1 VDFRKTLAEMKPK
14 DFMENLVA
22 LAKEK
27 LDMFNSLAEETS
39 SFWAEIRDG
48 RYDWEVN
55 RNEALALRGVTKDMV
70 LEAFD
75 KWLNPNHKRRML
87 AVQVIC
93 APQKDDDGAAA
104 TGRPEVSAADVHK
117 YCDDRVKEFHHLCK
131 NQTWGKIFA

>member
-1 VDFRKTLAEMKPK
+1 MAPK

-22 LAKEK
+22 LAKDK

-39 SFWAEIRDG
+39 SFWAEIRDN

-55 RNEALALRGVTKDMV
+55 RNEALALRGVTKEMV

-75 KWLNPNHKRRML
+75 KWLNPNTKRRMV

-93 APQKDDDGAAA
+93 APQKDADGTAAS
-104 TGRPEVSAADVHK
+104 GRPDVNASDVTK
-117 YCDDRVKEFHHLCK
+117 FCDNCIHQFRQLCK
-131 NQTWGKIFA
+131 NQTWGKIFT